1 MVNYNKLNIIKKRG
15 RNMNKGFQ
23 LDNEINRNDT
33 LKQTKQAALHALQ
46 KYEIDWSSIH
56 FIQISEHVTFRI
68 VSDRDESFLLRVH
81 SADKT
86 QKEISSELEWT
97 SAMKRKDIILPTAV
111 SNKEGSNITN
121 TYSGDEKEYHVT
133 LLNWVE
139 GERLEK
145 GEHTDETIQK
155 MGELMAKLHQSST
168 DFNPSIDFSRPSW
181 GISTFQRDWTHLILH
196 HHHFISS
203 EAFELYSMAAA
214 KVTNLLGTLTRHK
227 HNFGMIHAD
236 LHNGNIVFHGGE
248 PYPIDFGRCGFGY
261 HLYDMAQSI
270 LGLLPPQRAQFIKGY
285 ERIKPLND
293 EYIPKLET
301 FLVMALIEAYSF
313 HAENSLETDGL
324 IEEQPY
330 AEAILKAYLN
340 GIPFLFEPLEISA
353 N

>member
-15 RNMNKGFQ
+15 RKMNKGFQ

-33 LKQTKQAALHALQ
+33 LKQTKQAALYALQ

-56 FIQISEHVTFRI
+56 FIQISE
-68 VSDRDESFLLRVH
+68 
-81 SADKT
+81 
-86 QKEISSELEWT
+86 
-97 SAMKRKDIILPTAV
+97 
-111 SNKEGSNITN
+111 
-121 TYSGDEKEYHVT
+121 HVT

-168 DFNPSIDFSRPSW
+168 DFNPSTDFSRPSW
-181 GISTFQRDWTHLILH
+181 GISTFHRDWTHLILH
-196 HHHFISS
+196 LHHFISS
-203 EAFELYSMAAA
+203 EAFDLYSMAAA

-270 LGLLPPQRAQFIKGY
+270 LGLFPPQRAQFIKGY